1 MSTPLPHLLLTSSV
15 AALVGGAAALVLR
28 SGPAEVSGGAVPVVR
43 SGAPSGDA
51 PVDAAAARGVED
63 LRRLTERLAADVEA
77 LRAQV
82 GQLASA
88 RSAVEPAPAEGDGSG
103 AAILAPT
110 AGDEAFFEEVSRVLE
125 RIDEEKAA
133 EARVAEMEKRE
144 DEERK
149 AYAEYDDVQA
159 DLSDALAKLTASM
172 PMSNADRRDLEGLMN
187 VQIDRMREL
196 TRDWASGDFTDEEIA
211 ERFMAERR
219 EHRQAAIALLGQER
233 IPAYRKFL
241 QQGGVGGR
249 FSFYTAPWEE
259 WSVEAGED

>member
-1 MSTPLPHLLLTSSV
+1 M
-15 AALVGGAAALVLR
+15 
-28 SGPAEVSGGAVPVVR
+28 
-43 SGAPSGDA
+43 
-51 PVDAAAARGVED
+51 
-63 LRRLTERLAADVEA
+63 
-77 LRAQV
+77 
-82 GQLASA
+82 
-88 RSAVEPAPAEGDGSG
+88 
-103 AAILAPT
+103 
-110 AGDEAFFEEVSRVLE
+110 
-125 RIDEEKAA
+125 AA
-133 EARVAEMEKRE
+133 EAWSCCCAAAMERSVAIAAFSFAEIRALMSFGIATAAIE
-144 DEERK
+144 EERK
-149 AYAEYDDVQA
+149 AYEEYDDVQG
-159 DLSDALAKLTASM
+159 DLGDALAKLTASM